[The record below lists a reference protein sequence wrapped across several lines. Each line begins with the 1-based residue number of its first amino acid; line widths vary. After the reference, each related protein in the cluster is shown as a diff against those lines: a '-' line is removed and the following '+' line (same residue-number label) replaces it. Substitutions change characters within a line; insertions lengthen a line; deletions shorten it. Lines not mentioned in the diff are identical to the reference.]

1 MWNVVNLAA
10 ISVSADLL
18 ELWFLGDLLG
28 ILCVSEVVFF
38 FFLNVFG
45 LVIFGAVAF
54 VFGLSCFSWL
64 WSLGVLEGRRYCG

>member
-1 MWNVVNLAA
+1 MWKVVNLAA

-28 ILCVSEVVFF
+28 ILWVSEVVFF
-38 FFLNVFG
+38 FFLSNFGFVVFG
-45 LVIFGAVAF
+45 SLSC
-54 VFGLSCFSWL
+54 VFGLSCFFGL